1 MTTTHTQVQ
10 GLITP
15 GASEREETVCVD
27 YKRRTYSYL
36 AFDVPGCCNTLYAAF
51 FSLWPQI
58 RGRPAQNVSLLLF
71 KLMCNSPANVCVA
84 GCCQKKVQFPA
95 IEQKYKLLAEKA
107 DRKDV
112 FMIIDNARKR
122 RQTHAQAHTVTKTP
136 IWRQGKYLP
145 RPEERWNEGR
155 QWEHRQN
162 TGKKQ
167 SEQLVQCAAA
177 AVICRLTASRK
188 KGTINLML
196 VPFTSLEKWRVI
208 GRTGVKEEEKVSWV
222 ILPAHSITPK
232 HTCLMSQS
240 VAMSSARWD
249 RLVWAPGI

>member
-15 GASEREETVCVD
+15 GESEKEKTVCV
-27 YKRRTYSYL
+27 SI
-36 AFDVPGCCNTLYAAF
+36 
-51 FSLWPQI
+51 I
-58 RGRPAQNVSLLLF
+58 RGEHTLIWRSTCLAAATHCMLRLFHCGHKLEVDQHSVFCCCSNWCAIRRQMCKCVCCRLL
-71 KLMCNSPANVCVA
+71 P
-84 GCCQKKVQFPA
+84 KKVQFPA

-196 VPFTSLEKWRVI
+196 VLSL
-208 GRTGVKEEEKVSWV
+208 
-222 ILPAHSITPK
+222 H
-232 HTCLMSQS
+232 
-240 VAMSSARWD
+240 
-249 RLVWAPGI
+249 